1 MVLGKKNKFSTEYF
15 LLPTHIFIIAH
26 ESHEFTR
33 ITKFIDNGDLIGRT
47 NHTNILIELVKIRA
61 TDKVAFNKQ
70 GPKIRVNSGDSWA
83 KNIKLVGKK
92 FYSWAARTLMA
103 GFPSGFTIYKY
114 VWPAGTG
121 MATAPGLCTLAI
133 CRPPSS

>member
-15 LLPTHIFIIAH
+15 LLSTHIFIIAH

-61 TDKVAFNKQ
+61 TDKVAFNQQ
-70 GPKIRVNSGDSWA
+70 GPQIRVNS
-83 KNIKLVGKK
+83 
-92 FYSWAARTLMA
+92 
-103 GFPSGFTIYKY
+103 
-114 VWPAGTG
+114 
-121 MATAPGLCTLAI
+121 
-133 CRPPSS
+133 

>member
-33 ITKFIDNGDLIGRT
+33 IFFNELNGDLFGRT
-47 NHTNILIELVKIRA
+47 NHTNIMIEFVKIRA
-61 TDKVAFNKQ
+61 TDKVAIIETQCYSCKFVRFV
-70 GPKIRVNSGDSWA
+70 G

-92 FYSWAARTLMA
+92 NLFVGSPHLYG
-103 GFPSGFTIYKY
+103 GFPFRLHYI
-114 VWPAGTG
+114 
-121 MATAPGLCTLAI
+121 
-133 CRPPSS
+133 